1 MPKTVRNKYYE
12 YLTYEKLLEAHKK
25 SRKGKG
31 YRKEIILFN
40 LKQEE
45 YIMWLLEKLQTK
57 TYKHGGYSVFY
68 VTEPKLRKIE
78 KSRYIDRIVHRWLVD
93 NFLEP
98 AFVPRFINRS
108 YACLK
113 NRGMHKACL
122 DVQKAMRHC
131 KIIWNEYYILKMDI
145 AKYFDNINKEILF
158 NIIKRKIKDKDL
170 LWLINEILY
179 AQKREKGLEIG
190 NYTSQMFAN
199 IYLNEIDQYIKHE
212 LKVKWYFRYL
222 DDSVI
227 LVKTKEEAKEM
238 LEKIRNYLKENL
250 QLELNKKTQIFKNKQ
265 GVNFCGYKIN
275 EYRLKIRDKGKRK
288 LKKKVKVLKEKIKQ
302 GEITS
307 KEAKRYL
314 AGHMG
319 YIKIADT
326 YNLENKLFYRDKSKG

>member
-1 MPKTVRNKYYE
+1 MPKTIRNKFNK

-45 YIMWLLEKLQTK
+45 YILWLLEKLKSK
-57 TYKHGGYSVFY
+57 TYKHGGYTEFY

-78 KSRYIDRIVHRWLVD
+78 KSRYIDRIVHRWVVD

-98 AFVPRFINRS
+98 AFVPQFVSSS

-113 NRGMHKACL
+113 NKGMHRAAL
-122 DVQKAMRHC
+122 YVQNKIKHC
-131 KIIWNEYYILKMDI
+131 KTIWKEYYILKMDVS
-145 AKYFDNINKEILF
+145 KYFDNINKNILL
-158 NIIKRKIKDKDL
+158 NILKRKIKDKDL
-170 LWLINEILY
+170 LWLIKEILY

-199 IYLNEIDQYIKHE
+199 IYLNEVDQYIKHK
-212 LKVKWYFRYL
+212 LKVKYYCRYL

-227 LVKTKEEAKEM
+227 IVKTKKEAKEI
-238 LEKIRNYLKENL
+238 LEKILNFLKENL
-250 QLELNKKTQIFKNKQ
+250 ELELNKKTQIFKSKQ

-275 EYRLKIRDKGKRK
+275 EYRMKIRDKGKRK
-288 LKKKVKVLKEKIKQ
+288 LKKKIKHLKHEIKE
-302 GEITS
+302 GKTTS
-307 KEAKRYL
+307 KEAKKYL
-314 AGHMG
+314 AGHIG
-319 YIKIADT
+319 YIKYANVN
-326 YNLENKLFYRDKSKG
+326 NLLEKLFYIDK